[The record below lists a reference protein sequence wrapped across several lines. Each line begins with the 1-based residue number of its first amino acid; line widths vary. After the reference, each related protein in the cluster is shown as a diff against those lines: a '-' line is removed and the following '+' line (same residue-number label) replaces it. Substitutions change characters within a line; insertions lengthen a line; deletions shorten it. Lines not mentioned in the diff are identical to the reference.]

1 MYGHI
6 LQILTIS
13 LKFFYILFC
22 VVLLE
27 NGKKRGPNKN
37 QEARKREAKERK
49 RRSQSKPK
57 SAPQQVIMLQSSYS
71 LNKFILILF

>member
-1 MYGHI
+1 V
-6 LQILTIS
+6 
-13 LKFFYILFC
+13 FC
-22 VVLLE
+22 VILLE

-57 SAPQQVIMLQSSYS
+57 SAPQQVIML
-71 LNKFILILF
+71 